1 MATYSGACSSSSQ
14 SVPFPGTDVEAGL
27 ESALARRAD
36 APAAPP
42 GDDVESKAGSTALPP
57 RKRGSRGKG
66 KTQAEEIDALKLEVA
81 ALRAKEAARAE
92 DAVEKVLKGLSDME
106 AKIDALNA
114 TLQSEEMSK
123 ITDLQDE
130 MVVRAEAAERLR
142 SQRDSA
148 RLQTIIEKGKAA
160 QARRAAG
167 LASDTSGTPP
177 EGSSDSIGLTDDDY
191 ASRVDDEEHE
201 SGMDEA
207 EPDAELSQSDRS
219 AASSASSE
227 LSPIVIAMQTQ
238 VKALGVM
245 LVDEAFAC
253 SAGTHVVQHLQGL
266 LDRSREACS
275 IFAEEFDESALAKWV
290 RALQRATSS
299 AAKANA
305 TALRF
310 RHGEEIAEAGHVGA
324 RRIEPAGIWNALS
337 FDVRAE
343 LLSELTMI

>member
-1 MATYSGACSSSSQ
+1 MRASLPRERSPENKFIGSSSLARGLQPKPEPELTHVYHILIISLLLAMATYSGACSSSSQ

-42 GDDVESKAGSTALPP
+42 GDDVESKAGSTTLPP

-66 KTQAEEIDALKLEVA
+66 KTQTEEIDALKLEVA

-167 LASDTSGTPP
+167 LASDTS
-177 EGSSDSIGLTDDDY
+177 
-191 ASRVDDEEHE
+191 
-201 SGMDEA
+201 
-207 EPDAELSQSDRS
+207 
-219 AASSASSE
+219 
-227 LSPIVIAMQTQ
+227 
-238 VKALGVM
+238 
-245 LVDEAFAC
+245 
-253 SAGTHVVQHLQGL
+253 
-266 LDRSREACS
+266 
-275 IFAEEFDESALAKWV
+275 
-290 RALQRATSS
+290 
-299 AAKANA
+299 
-305 TALRF
+305 
-310 RHGEEIAEAGHVGA
+310 
-324 RRIEPAGIWNALS
+324 RI
-337 FDVRAE
+337 
-343 LLSELTMI
+343 